1 MKKRTGMACAL
12 VLMAA
17 QHTVA
22 QNSEKG
28 QGKVIL
34 TTFANMYSGFGEQN
48 DERGFE
54 LERAYIGYQYSFNNG
69 LSMQAVA
76 DFGRSKEVQ
85 DMQRIGFIKNAW
97 VRWQKNGW
105 DLYGGLISTTQF
117 KTQEDFWGKRYVMK
131 SFQDEYKFGSSADVG
146 MSVAYKFCDQVSADV
161 IVVNGEGYKKIQFE
175 HGLQYG
181 AGLTLKPVD
190 GLMVRL
196 YGSYD
201 EATDEGLKGKVNLAS
216 FLGYAR
222 NGYSFGAEYNYQM
235 NTAYHEGDHQNG
247 VSVYATVPA
256 GKKVNV
262 FARWDRLD
270 SNNGWNLD
278 ADGMNVMAGA
288 EVKLGKYVKLAPN
301 LRLNMPE
308 DNDLKDAFQLMVNA
322 SFKL

>member
-48 DERGFE
+48 DARGFE
-54 LERAYIGYQYSFNNG
+54 LERAYIGYLYSFNNG

-146 MSVAYKFCDQVSADV
+146 MSVAYRFCDQVSADV

-181 AGLTLKPVD
+181 AGLTLKPAD

-288 EVKLGKYVKLAPN
+288 EVKLGKHVNLAPN

-308 DNDLKDAFQLMVNA
+308 DKNLKEAFQLMVNA

>member
-1 MKKRTGMACAL
+1 MRKNTWMVCALLACAL
-12 VLMAA
+12 QSA
-17 QHTVA
+17 QA
-22 QNSEKG
+22 QENGKG
-28 QGKVIL
+28 KGKMIL
-34 TTFANMYSGFGEQN
+34 TTFANMYSGFGAN
-48 DERGFE
+48 NGERGFE
-54 LERAYIGYQYSFNNG
+54 LERAYIGYQHSFGNG

-85 DMQRIGFIKNAW
+85 DMQRLGFIKNAW

-161 IVVNGEGYKKIQFE
+161 IVVNGEGYKKIQF
-175 HGLQYG
+175 GNGMQYG

-190 GLMVRL
+190 GMMVRL

-216 FLGYAR
+216 FLGYAK
-222 NGYSFGAEYNYQM
+222 NGYSVGAEYNYQM
-235 NTAYHEGDHQNG
+235 NTAYHEADNQNG

-262 FARWDRLD
+262 FARWDKLD
-270 SNNGWNLD
+270 SNNGWNME

-301 LRLNMPE
+301 VRLNMPE
-308 DNDLKDAFQLMVNA
+308 DNTLKDAFQLMVNA